1 MKATLITGASSGIGE
16 AFARR
21 LAGDGHDLVL
31 VARGEEKLHELC
43 DELMLKH
50 RITAHYIAVDLIRD
64 DAAETVFDDTKK
76 HGFEIDW
83 LINNAGFGS
92 RGDFAE
98 LDRENELNII
108 RLNVLALV
116 SLTHRYLAG
125 MRERKSGTIINVSST
140 AGFQPIPFFATYSAT
155 KAFVTSFTEAIAEE
169 NRPFGI
175 KILALCPGTTK
186 TNFFAASKIDDPVKI
201 KGFQTPEQVVETA
214 LKAVKRGRSKVI
226 SGWANYLG
234 ALAGSY
240 APNSLTVKVVGK
252 ALRSRYQ
259 K

>member
-1 MKATLITGASSGIGE
+1 
-16 AFARR
+16 
-21 LAGDGHDLVL
+21 
-31 VARGEEKLHELC
+31 
-43 DELMLKH
+43 
-50 RITAHYIAVDLIRD
+50 
-64 DAAETVFDDTKK
+64 
-76 HGFEIDW
+76 
-83 LINNAGFGS
+83 
-92 RGDFAE
+92 
-98 LDRENELNII
+98 
-108 RLNVLALV
+108 
-116 SLTHRYLAG
+116 
-125 MRERKSGTIINVSST
+125 
-140 AGFQPIPFFATYSAT
+140 
-155 KAFVTSFTEAIAEE
+155 
-169 NRPFGI
+169 
-175 KILALCPGTTK
+175 LALCPGTTK